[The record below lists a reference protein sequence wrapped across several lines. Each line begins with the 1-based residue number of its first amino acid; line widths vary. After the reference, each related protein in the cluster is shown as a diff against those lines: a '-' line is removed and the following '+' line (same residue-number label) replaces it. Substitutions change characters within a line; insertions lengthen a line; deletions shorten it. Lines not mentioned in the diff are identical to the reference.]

1 MRASL
6 TRSTK
11 FTRSVQ
17 NLFLHY
23 LQFISVQVVFQ
34 LTVRAGAC
42 REIAEDE
49 KEFDRMRDLFMI
61 CETTTDAKTVLM
73 KWWPS
78 RALKIKQ
85 NATKDLTSMFQKVLT
100 NRRATGRRED
110 DAMQALIDEGCSDS
124 DIMQFI
130 ITTLFAGQSDFP
142 FSSCASTLS

>member
-1 MRASL
+1 
-6 TRSTK
+6 
-11 FTRSVQ
+11 
-17 NLFLHY
+17 
-23 LQFISVQVVFQ
+23 
-34 LTVRAGAC
+34 
-42 REIAEDE
+42 
-49 KEFDRMRDLFMI
+49 MI

-130 ITTLFAGQSDFP
+130 ITTLFAGQSDSP
-142 FSSCASTLS
+142 LSSCALTLS